1 MEQSL
6 RYEIPEYSD
15 IDYPIYFHD
24 DYLNRD
30 RPSLY
35 TNWHSGIE
43 ILHCNSGSA
52 TVLIGCNTIPF
63 RTGDFVIFNSNEV
76 HSLYRDEEDCYY
88 DCLIVE
94 PLFLS
99 KLGLPSGLLLEN
111 RVTGE
116 ELTSLFQKIKQEYE
130 NKRFLH
136 VPIVVACVSILFC
149 ILYRSNSIIGTRSP
163 EGSAGYINLVNTVN
177 YMNAHLRE
185 NLTVDELARVAGMS
199 KYYFCHNFKL
209 YTGMSP
215 IRYLNGLRCQLAR
228 SELRKGATVCAAAA
242 EVGIENISYF
252 TRLYKSIIG
261 NVPSADMKK

>member
-1 MEQSL
+1 MDQSL
-6 RYEIPEYSD
+6 RYEAPVYSD
-15 IDYPIYFHD
+15 IDYPIFFHD
-24 DYLNRD
+24 DYLNQD

-35 TNWHSGIE
+35 ANWHSGIE

-52 TVLIGCNTIPF
+52 TVQIGCSTLPF
-63 RTGDFVIFNSNEV
+63 RAGDFVIFNSNEV
-76 HSLYRDEEDCYY
+76 HSLYREQEDCEY

-99 KLGLPSGLLLEN
+99 KLGLPSVLLLEN
-111 RVTGE
+111 KVSGE
-116 ELTSLFQKIKQEYE
+116 EITFLFQKIKQEYE

-136 VPIVVACVSILFC
+136 EPIVVACVSILFC
-149 ILYRSNSIIGTRSP
+149 TLYRSSSIIGSRSP
-163 EGSAGYINLVNTVN
+163 EGSAGYMNLTNAIN

-185 NLTVDELARVAGMS
+185 DLTVDELARVAGMS

-209 YTGMSP
+209 YTGLSP
-215 IRYLNGLRCQLAR
+215 IRYLNSLRCQMAR

-252 TRLYKSIIG
+252 TRLYKSVIG